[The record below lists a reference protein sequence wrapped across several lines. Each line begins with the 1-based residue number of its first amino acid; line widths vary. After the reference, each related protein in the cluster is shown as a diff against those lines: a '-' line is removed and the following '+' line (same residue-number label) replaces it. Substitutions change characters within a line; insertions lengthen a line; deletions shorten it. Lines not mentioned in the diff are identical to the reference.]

1 MSWPEALRA
10 AAGALAVGALLGGCG
25 LEPVHARKAAGGGV
39 TAALAEI
46 EVAPIPERIGQLL
59 RRRLQER
66 LAPGG
71 AAAAGQYRLH
81 VRLDMTAASALIG
94 RGDIATRSDI
104 TMTAEFTLREKQDE
118 TPLLRGW
125 ARSVHSHDL
134 LASGFATRAA
144 ERAARQRG
152 VEALS
157 AQIARR
163 LALFFR
169 GGAAAG

>member
-1 MSWPEALRA
+1 MSWPDAL
-10 AAGALAVGALLGGCG
+10 AAGAAALVVGVMLAGCG
-25 LEPVHARKAAGGGV
+25 LEPVHARKPAGGGV
-39 TAALAEI
+39 TAALAEV

-71 AAAAGQYRLH
+71 AAAAKYRLQ
-81 VRLDMTAASALIG
+81 VRLDSRAASALVG
-94 RGDIATRSDI
+94 RGDTTTRSDVTI
-104 TMTAEFTLREKQDE
+104 TAEFTLRGQKDEK
-118 TPLLRGW
+118 PLLRGW

-144 ERAARQRG
+144 ERAARRRG

-157 AQIARR
+157 AQITRR

-169 GGAAAG
+169 SGAAAG